1 MRILPN
7 TEKQGELAQPGG
19 WQKQMARRRYQK
31 GSIRKRGTRN
41 PVWELQW
48 WTDYIKADRTIGRTR
63 ESVILGNCRDLSL
76 RQARKKADEILAPIN
91 TGKTTPYSTLLFSE
105 FVERHFVSN
114 VFPTLKPSTR
124 KHYRITLNTHL
135 LPAFGNSRLCDI
147 GTLDI
152 QQFVLAKLDGGLG
165 WASCDHFRNLISKV
179 FTTAKKWGF
188 HSGDNPALNV
198 ELPQKTFVREKHILT
213 GKQIPQLLKE
223 LPERIR
229 VMVHLAILTG
239 LRVGELLALKYR
251 DLDWETGVL
260 RVEQTYYRGHTGT
273 PKTKGSKRH
282 LPLPQSLLR
291 TYTELQKL
299 LRRIQINL
307 CSRREPESRTAIPT
321 SCTAT

>member
-1 MRILPN
+1 MVDRLHKSRSNNWAN
-7 TEKQGELAQPGG
+7 TGISNSGKLSGSKSSSSAQEGG
-19 WQKQMARRRYQK
+19 RNFGTDQYRENYPVLD
-31 GSIRKRGTRN
+31 SIVFGIRGTAFRFQCIPYLEALHPEALPHN
-41 PVWELQW
+41 PQH
-48 WTDYIKADRTIGRTR
+48 AF
-63 ESVILGNCRDLSL
+63 
-76 RQARKKADEILAPIN
+76 
-91 TGKTTPYSTLLFSE
+91 TTCLW
-105 FVERHFVSN
+105 
-114 VFPTLKPSTR
+114 K
-124 KHYRITLNTHL
+124 
-135 LPAFGNSRLCDI
+135 LPALRHRDARYPTI
-147 GTLDI
+147 R
-152 QQFVLAKLDGGLG
+152 
-165 WASCDHFRNLISKV
+165 SCDHFRNLISKV